1 MERVGIHRKERE
13 PGIVVLRDRTT
24 WKMVVDIANGEVLK
38 MATLLVR
45 VTLSGGRF
53 GHAQFP

>member
-13 PGIVVLRDRTT
+13 PGVVMLRDRAT
-24 WKMVVDIANGEVLK
+24 WKMVVHIANGEVLK

-45 VTLSGGRF
+45 VALSGGRF